1 MKKSLLVG
9 AALMCAGCTA
19 NLQQL
24 KTRAALDFDCHEQSI
39 EVKEVDSGTQQAFGC
54 GKRAVYVVQ
63 FNNARY
69 PTWLLNS
76 EIRNQESAS
85 R

>member
-9 AALMCAGCTA
+9 AVLMFAGCTA

-24 KTRAALDFDCHEQSI
+24 KTRASLDFECREQNI

-54 GKRAVYVVQ
+54 GKKAIYVVQ

-76 EIRNQESAS
+76 EIRPQEQAA